1 MYPLQ
6 SAGSA
11 LQAHARFS
19 GPARCLVLTLHFSQF
34 TSRRLLDAL
43 LPLCAGLH
51 AGSMQVLDRFTAPYR
66 KPNKDRI
73 MYSYSQHITARRAGK
88 RRGGTEPIARRP
100 ALTVDL
106 YAATAKSNYPPLD
119 ASDIQ
124 STSTRYSYILP
135 QNYHFLL
142 QLQPPPRR
150 CKGKRSQIKNTKLL
164 HKQQLQLQSGVHQG
178 WLVEVYKYYP
188 TPKMGSG

>member
-135 QNYHFLL
+135 QTTTFSCSYSH
-142 QLQPPPRR
+142 PRGGVR
-150 CKGKRSQIKNTKLL
+150 ARGLRLKTPNCYTSSNCSCSQECTRD
-164 HKQQLQLQSGVHQG
+164 G
-178 WLVEVYKYYP
+178 
-188 TPKMGSG
+188 